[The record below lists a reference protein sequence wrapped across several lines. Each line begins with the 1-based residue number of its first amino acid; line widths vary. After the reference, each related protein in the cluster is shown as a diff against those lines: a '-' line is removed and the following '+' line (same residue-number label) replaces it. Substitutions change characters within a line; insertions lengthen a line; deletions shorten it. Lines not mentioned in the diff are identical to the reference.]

1 MSLLE
6 LGRNSYAR
14 LISTYPKH
22 CLIFIVFI
30 ILLSGFIAKD
40 IQIDNN
46 FAALFATDND
56 EMAFRHIYRQEFSAD
71 DNQLIA
77 IVERKNISESAL
89 VTLIED
95 ISDRVK
101 EISGLERVLSATE
114 ISVIWSDSNN
124 IYLDRL
130 FGSDVKT
137 DKTFAERLELLTS
150 SSFGGNL
157 LASKDGQYFLVI
169 GEMFAVL
176 NNLEKIETPAME
188 FRRQIESIVEP
199 AGGQVKLYF
208 AGLPYTRIAVIE
220 SMQNDLIKSSQIT
233 VVIVAFLL
241 FVIFRHWLFV
251 ALPLISIGAGVSM
264 TATVIRLNGD
274 DLNQMTIIY
283 PVLLMVVSIANSI
296 HLLHRF
302 LKEYELSEDLEH
314 AVVISSTKI
323 AKVSFLTAI
332 TTATGFASMLIAE
345 MQILYSFGLYL
356 AVGVIISFIILCLF
370 IPAGLMVFYRPRQ
383 TPIQNKKGLTGNK
396 LVCPNIFKKCL
407 STTNV
412 IPIFGLGICL
422 LGWSLWQSQ
431 DAQYDYSM
439 SKMLNKD
446 SDIALGNQ
454 LMDTKL
460 SGTMPIEI
468 SFKSPHKNAFKEP
481 QNLQRVYQ
489 FGEWLQQSYPITA
502 PVSLAGMVQELNR
515 AFSGKQGLPE
525 SSDAIAQL
533 LLIAESAP
541 DAPIEQIAN
550 FDFSHIRMRSSI
562 ADYGSQYVVALKQ
575 AIDSKAQE
583 IFDRTPIQVQM
594 TGEAPA
600 GYRGMNMLAEE
611 LIQSVLVA
619 LVVIV
624 VTIGIF
630 FRSPAIAVASVFPNA
645 LPIMIGLGIYS
656 LTGEKLNPLP
666 GVAFCI
672 AIGIAVDDTV
682 HLLARYREQI
692 SNNYAPHQAMLS
704 ALQQVTPALLHT
716 SIILVSGFL
725 AFTFSEFQWNQ
736 QLGLLGASLVILAF
750 ISDIIFTPAT
760 VILFSKIRRLNR
772 AY

>member
-124 IYLDRL
+124 IYLDEL

-208 AGLPYTRIAVIE
+208 AGLPYTRIAAIE

-241 FVIFRHWLFV
+241 FIIFRHWLFV
-251 ALPLISIGAGVSM
+251 ALPLISIGAGVLV
-264 TATVIRLNGD
+264 TAAMIRLNGD

-302 LKEYELSEDLEH
+302 LKEYELSKDLEH
-314 AVVISSTKI
+314 AIVISSTKI

-332 TTATGFASMLIAE
+332 TTAIGFASMLIAE

-370 IPAGLMVFYRPRQ
+370 IPAGLM
-383 TPIQNKKGLTGNK
+383 
-396 LVCPNIFKKCL
+396 IF
-407 STTNV
+407 
-412 IPIFGLGICL
+412 
-422 LGWSLWQSQ
+422 
-431 DAQYDYSM
+431 
-439 SKMLNKD
+439 
-446 SDIALGNQ
+446 
-454 LMDTKL
+454 
-460 SGTMPIEI
+460 
-468 SFKSPHKNAFKEP
+468 FKP
-481 QNLQRVYQ
+481 
-489 FGEWLQQSYPITA
+489 
-502 PVSLAGMVQELNR
+502 
-515 AFSGKQGLPE
+515 
-525 SSDAIAQL
+525 
-533 LLIAESAP
+533 
-541 DAPIEQIAN
+541 
-550 FDFSHIRMRSSI
+550 
-562 ADYGSQYVVALKQ
+562 KQ
-575 AIDSKAQE
+575 A
-583 IFDRTPIQVQM
+583 
-594 TGEAPA
+594 
-600 GYRGMNMLAEE
+600 
-611 LIQSVLVA
+611 
-619 LVVIV
+619 
-624 VTIGIF
+624 
-630 FRSPAIAVASVFPNA
+630 
-645 LPIMIGLGIYS
+645 
-656 LTGEKLNPLP
+656 
-666 GVAFCI
+666 
-672 AIGIAVDDTV
+672 
-682 HLLARYREQI
+682 
-692 SNNYAPHQAMLS
+692 LS
-704 ALQQVTPALLHT
+704 Q
-716 SIILVSGFL
+716 
-725 AFTFSEFQWNQ
+725 
-736 QLGLLGASLVILAF
+736 
-750 ISDIIFTPAT
+750 
-760 VILFSKIRRLNR
+760 
-772 AY
+772 